1 MAKVLSL
8 QYFLT
13 NCLLFSVETH
23 TTSSQTYVIV
33 DIDGTQYYVV
43 CGENSPYLLVEYIP
57 RQFEIGVPSAVVL
70 TTNSGDM
77 KDCFIIIHHKIPESL
92 SQEINF
98 SVCVFEKGKFNVHFA
113 QKSNPNSPNFA
124 LGGLDVYS
132 FIQEF
137 RRTSSHEHSIP
148 VLWNK
153 LVDDLRKIGYF
164 DIQNHNDF
172 QTTVLLLFQRMHSF
186 QQHTPNLRE
195 LFYSFVQRILEKN
208 AWFLIVDQ
216 SIQCIRPPSR
226 KLIGLFSDPTNLP
239 NVHFINGTNVVGLT
253 KKRGVEMGYRSYCYG
268 LFTVSTGNLEIV
280 HDDAYERYDDRDFSQ
295 ESNDI
300 LAWLFDYDYDPDC
313 PHLVRQYPVKTPAI
327 LQGFLRIGHLK
338 LVLFKTGNLI
348 KVFSEKDGK
357 WFEFPPE
364 LLILSKIFEV
374 GNGFNELTEY
384 FSHSYVRTPED
395 FVKELVKCGFFPI
408 FDGTPTREQF
418 SDFLFESDFGCV
430 LQKLRCEINGFLER
444 LREECILKYQKEVEK
459 QEVENPTPVK
469 VLFRARLHSI
479 RENNFIVN
487 FNKIFVFLLNKL
499 RNRDDLTS
507 EIQEIVLFLEQL
519 VEFLTVPP
527 SDSN

>member
-1 MAKVLSL
+1 MANVPLQKFLKNGSL
-8 QYFLT
+8 FR
-13 NCLLFSVETH
+13 VETH
-23 TTSSQTYVIV
+23 RTSKQANDVIV
-33 DIDGTQYYVV
+33 VMDGKKYHVV
-43 CGENSPYLLVEYIP
+43 CGENSPYLLVKDIP

-70 TTNSGDM
+70 TTNSGDRFP
-77 KDCFIIIHHKIPESL
+77 CFIIIHDIPQSL
-92 SQEINF
+92 TQEIPF

-153 LVDDLRKIGYF
+153 LVTDLRDIGYF

-216 SIQCIRPPSR
+216 SIQPIRPPSR

-280 HDDAYERYDDRDFSQ
+280 HDDADARYDDRDFSQ

-300 LAWLFDYDYDPDC
+300 LAWFFDSDC
-313 PHLVRQYPVKTPAI
+313 PPLVRQYPVKTPTI
-327 LQGFLRIGHLK
+327 LQGFSRIGPLQV
-338 LVLFKTGNLI
+338 VLFKTGYLI
-348 KVFSEKDGK
+348 RVFSEKDGK

-418 SDFLFESDFGCV
+418 SDFLFKSDFGCV

-444 LREECILKYQKEVEK
+444 LREECILKYQKEVE
-459 QEVENPTPVK
+459 NPTSAEN
-469 VLFRARLHSI
+469 LFEKRLHSI
-479 RENNFIVN
+479 RENDFIVD
-487 FNKIFVFLLNKL
+487 FNKIFVFLLEKL
-499 RNRDDLTS
+499 GNIDDLAP
-507 EIQEIVLFLEQL
+507 EIRDIVLFLKQL
-519 VEFLTVPP
+519 VEFLTPV
-527 SDSN
+527 